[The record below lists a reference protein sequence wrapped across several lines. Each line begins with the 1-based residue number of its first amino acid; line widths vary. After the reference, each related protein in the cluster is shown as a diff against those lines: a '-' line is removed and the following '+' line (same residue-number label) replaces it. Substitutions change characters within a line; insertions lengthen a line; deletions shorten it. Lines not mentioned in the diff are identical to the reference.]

1 MLPSVQVDTAGTST
15 QVIARHET
23 CTISFT
29 FDKAQ
34 HASPTI
40 FYQEQLH
47 ARVHITNRWF
57 FWTSSV
63 RGQVIGHAMK
73 FSESPA
79 RALKPAP
86 RLGEH
91 TAEVLQELAGYD
103 DAQLQALEAA
113 GAIPEQAAW
122 EF

>member
-1 MLPSVQVDTAGTST
+1 
-15 QVIARHET
+15 
-23 CTISFT
+23 
-29 FDKAQ
+29 
-34 HASPTI
+34 
-40 FYQEQLH
+40 
-47 ARVHITNRWF
+47 
-57 FWTSSV
+57 
-63 RGQVIGHAMK
+63 MK

-113 GAIPEQAAW
+113 GAIPEQAA
-122 EF
+122 